1 MLILS
6 RVCVEFH
13 NSRGETVHR
22 VTPGMLQTFHEAPD
36 SIRDDPIFRLLQEER
51 SLEAGVSAGRRRAL
65 ENDPSA
71 EPAGGPPAG
80 RRRSP
85 AAKDKAPKEAG
96 DPQNN

>member
-36 SIRDDPIFRLLQEER
+36 SIRDDPIFRLRWQGRTDSGKKIESSAFDFEKINLVNS
-51 SLEAGVSAGRRRAL
+51 SLDSDIMKLITGHRVE
-65 ENDPSA
+65 
-71 EPAGGPPAG
+71 
-80 RRRSP
+80 
-85 AAKDKAPKEAG
+85 
-96 DPQNN
+96 